1 MKIKI
6 LLLMLILLIPQVLAS
21 YAPYYSNSFGQN
33 TQYYTVNFDNEGEA
47 SVLARL
53 NFHNIQ
59 IIPLDTI
66 KLEIPGNNIRII
78 NVVQE
83 YYSYNNVCVRYDYN
97 SIIVPLQET
106 NVQTLP
112 ATQYKCLEY
121 QKRKDYTPKYSIIKY
136 EQEVTSSSILLK
148 LNLPNQINSEESSQI
163 IVYYKAKDYTIKES
177 GVYKYNFETI
187 KTYYDTEQVKVG
199 INVNQGLYL
208 EEGNT
213 KVQYLNNNLMPVL
226 TKQSLSSSESSIL
239 SSNINYIGDGS
250 YVKTATALD
259 PLESFRV
266 KGEYSDSWVALNKG
280 KVAIYALIVLI
291 LLMGI
296 IFGIIK
302 AIKVLRKGNEN
313 SKAIIT
319 GFVAATIN
327 VGLWTLFVILLGQM
341 NRYYYQYGI
350 FILLI
355 GIMLG
360 LLTLALLFGPAIYF
374 GIKYKPV
381 QSLNYIVA
389 FIGTAIILA
398 MIILFLFSYMY
409 KPKYYPY
416 PYSVY

>member
-1 MKIKI
+1 M
-6 LLLMLILLIPQVLAS
+6 
-21 YAPYYSNSFGQN
+21 
-33 TQYYTVNFDNEGEA
+33 
-47 SVLARL
+47 
-53 NFHNIQ
+53 
-59 IIPLDTI
+59 
-66 KLEIPGNNIRII
+66 
-78 NVVQE
+78 
-83 YYSYNNVCVRYDYN
+83 
-97 SIIVPLQET
+97 
-106 NVQTLP
+106 
-112 ATQYKCLEY
+112 
-121 QKRKDYTPKYSIIKY
+121 
-136 EQEVTSSSILLK
+136 
-148 LNLPNQINSEESSQI
+148 
-163 IVYYKAKDYTIKES
+163 
-177 GVYKYNFETI
+177 
-187 KTYYDTEQVKVG
+187 G

-360 LLTLALLFGPAIYF
+360 LLTLALLFGKQYT
-374 GIKYKPV
+374 
-381 QSLNYIVA
+381 LE
-389 FIGTAIILA
+389 
-398 MIILFLFSYMY
+398 
-409 KPKYYPY
+409 
-416 PYSVY
+416 